1 MKNKDLRT
9 IESIKIENL
18 FEIFNYDIKY
28 PKEEN
33 VLIITGPNG
42 FGKTQVLNI
51 IYNLFNRKFLFFQNL
66 VFDKLTVVLSDNI
79 SIEIY
84 KKEVENDVDKTE
96 IEQKDG
102 SELHILFKN
111 EKQIIE
117 DYIFNSKIDNNLLRS
132 IDKYLPV
139 GRIDTDRWIDHR
151 TDQVYSFDGVIEAF
165 SNQLPPEIANT
176 LQKVKTQYA
185 NDILDSIDVHLIRE
199 QRLFKKVNFRERH
212 YARSERD
219 QNIMTET
226 IQAYSDE
233 LKNLINDKTQ
243 QSYSISQT
251 LDSSYPNR
259 LITEKEKVSNEEYD
273 KRFAAL
279 TNKQEKL
286 TKNGLYESKQEV
298 LGYSKDDSKALLVYL
313 NDLEQ
318 KLSVFND
325 LLEKLELFTNILN
338 ERRFTFKSI
347 HINREKGFYFKTTK
361 GKELELNQLSSGEQH
376 EVVLLYELIFK
387 TKPSILV
394 LIDEPEISLHITWQK
409 EFLDDLLRII
419 KIQNFQVLIATHS
432 PSIIND
438 RWDLVYN
445 LQKNKVND

>member
-1 MKNKDLRT
+1 MENKKLMNV
-9 IESIKIENL
+9 ESIKIENL
-18 FEIFNYDIKY
+18 FEIFNYDIHY
-28 PKEEN
+28 PKDEN

-51 IYNLFNRKFLFFQNL
+51 LFNLFNKKFVFFQNL
-66 VFDKLTVVLSDNI
+66 IFEKITVFLNDNVT
-79 SIEIY
+79 IEISKKQY
-84 KKEVENDVDKTE
+84 KSTNKNNEQLHVIFKKGKT
-96 IEQKDG
+96 
-102 SELHILFKN
+102 L
-111 EKQIIE
+111 IE
-117 DYIFNSKIDNNLLRS
+117 DYVYNSKVDTHLLRR
-132 IDKYLPV
+132 IEHILPV
-139 GRIDTDRWIDHR
+139 SRIDDDSWINHR
-151 TDQVYSFDGVIEAF
+151 NEQILSLEEVIEEF
-165 SNQLPPEIANT
+165 SNQLPEEFANSI
-176 LQKVKTQYA
+176 QKLKTKGA
-185 NDILDSIDVHLIRE
+185 SEILDSIDVHLIRE
-199 QRLFKKVNFRERH
+199 QRLFKKVVYRERH
-212 YARSERD
+212 YTRNERD

-226 IQAYSDE
+226 IQTYSDE
-233 LKNLINDKTQ
+233 LKSLINEKTQ
-243 QSYSISQT
+243 QSYIISQA

-259 LITEKEKVSNEEYD
+259 LITEKQKVSKEDYD
-273 KRFAAL
+273 KRFAEL
-279 TNKQEKL
+279 TSKQEKL

-298 LGYSKDDSKALLVYL
+298 LGYSEDDSKALLVYL

-318 KLSVFND
+318 KLVVFD
-325 LLEKLELFTNILN
+325 SLLEKLELFTNILN

-347 HINREKGFYFKTTK
+347 HINRDKGFYFKTTK
-361 GKELELNQLSSGEQH
+361 GKELKLNQLSSGEQH

-445 LQKNKVND
+445 LQKT

>member
-1 MKNKDLRT
+1 MENKKLMNV
-9 IESIKIENL
+9 ESIKIANL
-18 FEIFNYDIKY
+18 FEIFNYDIHY
-28 PKEEN
+28 PKDEN

-51 IYNLFNRKFLFFQNL
+51 LFNLFNKKFVFFQNL
-66 VFDKLTVVLSDNI
+66 IFEKITVFLNDNVT
-79 SIEIY
+79 IEIT
-84 KKEVENDVDKTE
+84 KKQTKSTKKNN
-96 IEQKDG
+96 EQ
-102 SELHILFKN
+102 LHIIFK
-111 EKQIIE
+111 KGKTLIE
-117 DYIFNSKIDNNLLRS
+117 DYIYNPKVDTSLLRR
-132 IDKYLPV
+132 IEHILPV
-139 GRIDTDRWIDHR
+139 SRIDDDSWINHR
-151 TDQVYSFDGVIEAF
+151 NEEILSLEEIVEEF
-165 SNQLPPEIANT
+165 SNQLPDEFANSI
-176 LQKVKTQYA
+176 QKLKTKGA
-185 NDILDSIDVHLIRE
+185 SEILDSIDVHLIRE
-199 QRLFKKVNFRERH
+199 QRLFKKVVYRERH
-212 YARSERD
+212 YSRNERD

-226 IQAYSDE
+226 IQTYSDE
-233 LKNLINDKTQ
+233 LKSLINEKTQ
-243 QSYSISQT
+243 QSYIISQA

-259 LITEKEKVSNEEYD
+259 LITEKQKVSKEDYD
-273 KRFAAL
+273 KRFAEL
-279 TNKQEKL
+279 TSKQEKL

-298 LGYSKDDSKALLVYL
+298 LGYSEDDSKALLVYL

-318 KLSVFND
+318 KLVVFD
-325 LLEKLELFTNILN
+325 SLLEKLELFTNILN

-347 HINREKGFYFKTTK
+347 HINRDKGFYFKTTK
-361 GKELELNQLSSGEQH
+361 GKELKLNQLSSGEQH

-445 LQKNKVND
+445 LQKTEVND

>member
-1 MKNKDLRT
+1 MENKNLLNV
-9 IESIKIENL
+9 ESIKIENL
-18 FEIFNYDIKY
+18 FEIFNYDIQY
-28 PKEEN
+28 PKDES

-51 IYNLFNRKFLFFQNL
+51 IYNLFNRKFIFFQKL
-66 VFDKLTVVLSDNI
+66 IFDKITVFLNDNI
-79 SIEIY
+79 SIEIL
-84 KKEVENDVDKTE
+84 KTE
-96 IEQKDG
+96 ILNKKKSQ
-102 SELHILFKN
+102 LHIIFKQGDT
-111 EKQIIE
+111 EIE
-117 DYIFNSKIDNNLLRS
+117 NYLYNSEVDNNHLRKFEH
-132 IDKYLPV
+132 ILPIS
-139 GRIDTDRWIDHR
+139 RIDDDSWINHR
-151 TDQVYSFDGVIEAF
+151 NEQVLSLEDILEEF
-165 SNQLPPEIANT
+165 SNDLPQDFINSIHKIETKEAN
-176 LQKVKTQYA
+176 K
-185 NDILDSIDVHLIRE
+185 ILNSIDVHLIRE
-199 QRLFKKVNFRERH
+199 QRLFKKVSSHERH
-212 YARSERD
+212 YSRHDRV

-226 IQAYSDE
+226 IQTYSDE
-233 LKNLINDKTQ
+233 LKNLINEKTQ
-243 QSYSISQT
+243 QSYSISQG

-259 LITEKEKVSNEEYD
+259 LITEKKKVSKEDYD
-273 KRFAAL
+273 NRFASL
-279 TNKQEKL
+279 TSKQEKL
-286 TKNGLYESKQEV
+286 TKNGLYESKQEF
-298 LGYSKDDSKALLVYL
+298 LGYSEDDSKALLVYL

-318 KLSVFND
+318 KLTVFDD

-347 HINREKGFYFKTTK
+347 HINRDKGFYFKTTK
-361 GKELELNQLSSGEQH
+361 GKDLELNQLSSGEQH

-445 LQKNKVND
+445 LQKTEVNE

>member
-1 MKNKDLRT
+1 MENRKLLN
-9 IESIKIENL
+9 IESLEITSL
-18 FEIFNYDIKY
+18 FEIFNYEIKY
-28 PKEEN
+28 PKNEN

-51 IYNLFNRKFLFFQNL
+51 LFNLFNRKFVFFQNL
-66 VFDKLTVVLSDNI
+66 VFEKITVTLSKKVT
-79 SIEIY
+79 IEIS
-84 KKEVENDVDKTE
+84 KKVINRKSKTKKKSVQLNF
-96 IEQKDG
+96 I
-102 SELHILFKN
+102 FKKGG
-111 EKQIIE
+111 EKIE
-117 DYIFNSKIDNNLLRS
+117 DYVYSPNVDTALLRHL
-132 IDKYLPV
+132 DNFLPV
-139 GRIDTDRWIDHR
+139 SRVDKDRWINHRNDHI
-151 TDQVYSFDGVIEAF
+151 YSLEQLIEEF
-165 SNQLPPEIANT
+165 SNELPSEFSNSIQRVKSKEANE
-176 LQKVKTQYA
+176 
-185 NDILDSIDVHLIRE
+185 ILDSIDVHLIRE
-199 QRLFKKVNFRERH
+199 QRLFQKVTKSDSRH
-212 YARSERD
+212 YSRSERD

-226 IQAYSDE
+226 IQAYSNE
-233 LKNLINDKTQ
+233 LRNLINEKIQ
-243 QSYSISQT
+243 QSYSISQS
-251 LDSSYPNR
+251 LDSSYPTR
-259 LITEKEKVSNEEYD
+259 LITEKEKVSKEEYD
-273 KRFAAL
+273 KRFADL
-279 TNKQEKL
+279 TEKQEKL
-286 TKNGLYESKQEV
+286 TKNGLYESKQKV

-347 HINREKGFYFKTTK
+347 HINREKGFHFKTTN
-361 GKELELNQLSSGEQH
+361 GKDLKLNQLSSGEQH

-394 LIDEPEISLHITWQK
+394 LIDEPEISLHVTWQK

-445 LQKNKVND
+445 LEKTKVND